1 MISSMDGQMQ
11 MEIVKGTLMGRWIFL
26 QNGLKDTLV
35 IVAEPVSMPSS
46 RFAQLSCYL
55 GVEDVKDNLATN
67 DDYEPLDV
75 RTWKENG
82 VDLEIRCLLRVW
94 ICMACG

>member
-11 MEIVKGTLMGRWIFL
+11 MEIVQGTLMGRWIFL

-46 RFAQLSCYL
+46 RFA
-55 GVEDVKDNLATN
+55 
-67 DDYEPLDV
+67 
-75 RTWKENG
+75 
-82 VDLEIRCLLRVW
+82 
-94 ICMACG
+94 